1 MAQVPDN
8 IIDIIKRFIT
18 EAESDKIRISEA
30 ILFGSYASG
39 KYNEFSDI
47 DLALVS
53 DNFEGLRFKDNMRLM
68 KSVLSVSSD
77 IETHPFTP
85 SDFTPENPFVKEIL
99 RTGIRII

>member
-1 MAQVPDN
+1 MAQVPDR
-8 IIDIIKRFIT
+8 IINLIKTFIAK
-18 EAESDKIRISEA
+18 AESDKIKISEV
-30 ILFGSYASG
+30 ILFGSYAKG
-39 KYNEFSDI
+39 NYNEYSDI

-53 DNFEGLRFKDNMRLM
+53 ENFEGMRFNDNMRLM

-85 SDFTPENPFVKEIL
+85 FDFTSDNPFVNEIL